1 MRDATHTPR
10 SSTAKGGPVDVL
22 TCRPTVAGSVPHG
35 MGHRFEKASIQEAE
49 FLRLP
54 PAKGR
59 CALTGLSRS
68 GMIETAEVAG
78 AIVRVRLPGRARG
91 AVLID
96 RPKLVAFLHKLA
108 EVQAAERAAAQ
119 QTERRAA

>member
-1 MRDATHTPR
+1 MSDKRQQPR
-10 SSTAKGGPVDVL
+10 SSTAKGGPVEVL
-22 TCRPTVAGSVPHG
+22 TSRPTVAGAVPHG
-35 MGHRFEKASIQEAE
+35 MGHRFNPASIREAE

-68 GMIETAEVAG
+68 GLIETAEAAK

-96 RPKLVAFLHKLA
+96 REKLVAFLHDLA
-108 EVQAAERAAAQ
+108 EQQAAERASDEKEEA
-119 QTERRAA
+119 

>member
-1 MRDATHTPR
+1 MSDKYKHPH
-10 SSTAKGGPVDVL
+10 SSTAKGGPVEVL
-22 TCRPTVAGSVPHG
+22 TSRPTVAGSVPHG
-35 MGHRFEKASIQEAE
+35 MGHRFESASIQDAE

-59 CALTGLSRS
+59 CRLTGLSRS
-68 GMIETAEVAG
+68 GMIETAEAAK

-96 RPKLVAFLHKLA
+96 RPKLVAYLRSLA
-108 EVQAAERAAAQ
+108 EEQAAERETGAQ
-119 QTERRAA
+119 GKGEA

>member
-1 MRDATHTPR
+1 
-10 SSTAKGGPVDVL
+10 
-22 TCRPTVAGSVPHG
+22 
-35 MGHRFEKASIQEAE
+35 MGRFNPASIKEAE

-68 GMIETAEVAG
+68 GLIETAEAAR

-96 RPKLVAFLHKLA
+96 RAKLVAFLHDLA
-108 EVQAAERAAAQ
+108 ERQGKQRDGESGEVRP
-119 QTERRAA
+119 